1 MNNTKINV
9 PAVVAYLS
17 WIGWLIAFFI
27 RDPRDRFAAFHL
39 NPALMLQI
47 LGTIAGILRIVPILG
62 SLAYNIV
69 SLVVFVLWCIG
80 IYRAFTWNDTPI
92 PFIGNIR
99 IF

>member
-39 NPALMLQI
+39 NQAVILQI
-47 LGTIAGILRIVPILG
+47 LATVAGILRIVPILG

-92 PFIGNIR
+92 PIIGDIR